1 MLPPNYVNFSIV
13 RLLILFK
20 SSQNSVSLYIFIL
33 SKIVKV
39 VFLCF
44 RGFTKQDE
52 MLSGSH
58 KKHKVALYSKR
69 IKNN

>member
-1 MLPPNYVNFSIV
+1 MLPPNYINFFSIV

-20 SSQNSVSLYIFIL
+20 SSQNSGSLYFFTL

-39 VFLCF
+39 VYLCF
-44 RGFTKQDE
+44 RGLQQDE

-58 KKHKVALYSKR
+58 KKHKVTLYSKR